1 MADLAYVMLIRF
13 LPNQKLV
20 SGSFGIENGL
30 NRYYTDIGFG
40 AVFSEQISYKL
51 DIMLY
56 RRIGEYPSS
65 LVYIAHD
72 CLLGKYISF
81 YLFE

>member
-1 MADLAYVMLIRF
+1 MHTETIFVVIIFWVSRMQESHKNLKIKKQWHVVYMADLAYVMLIRF

-40 AVFSEQISYKL
+40 AVFSEKNIL
-51 DIMLY
+51 
-56 RRIGEYPSS
+56 
-65 LVYIAHD
+65 
-72 CLLGKYISF
+72 
-81 YLFE
+81 